1 MTSNIIERSRYFE
14 SNMLGKFKV
23 VFLGESSVGKTS
35 LINRFLHDHFD
46 IVYRATVGI
55 DFMTKRVLRDDQKCV
70 KFQIWDTAGQERFRS
85 LIPSYVHKS
94 SVAVI
99 VYDITNAETF
109 YKGMSSKFCSNENQ
123 SCHYMIRRDIVSNV
137 FINYM

>member
-109 YKGMSSKFCSNENQ
+109 YKGISRKCCSNEN
-123 SCHYMIRRDIVSNV
+123 
-137 FINYM
+137 

>member
-1 MTSNIIERSRYFE
+1 MVEKSKFFE
-14 SNMLGKFKV
+14 SNTIGKFKV

-35 LINRFLHDHFD
+35 LINRFLHDSFD
-46 IVYRATVGI
+46 SVYRATIGL
-55 DFMTKRVLRDDQKCV
+55 DLMTKKVQRADQKNV

-99 VYDITNAETF
+99 VYDITNTETF
-109 YKGMSSKFCSNENQ
+109 HQGKL
-123 SCHYMIRRDIVSNV
+123 VSTL
-137 FINYM
+137 YP

>member
-1 MTSNIIERSRYFE
+1 MASYERRQSMIEKSKFFE
-14 SNMLGKFKV
+14 SNTIGKFKV
-23 VFLGESSVGKTS
+23 VFLGDSSVGKTS
-35 LINRFLHDHFD
+35 LINRFLHDSFD
-46 IVYRATVGI
+46 GVYRATIGL
-55 DFMTKRVLRDDQKCV
+55 DFMTKKVQRDDQKNV

-109 YKGMSSKFCSNENQ
+109 SQGKDNFQKFLNL
-123 SCHYMIRRDIVSNV
+123 
-137 FINYM
+137 

>member
-1 MTSNIIERSRYFE
+1 MASYERRQSMIEKSKFFE
-14 SNMLGKFKV
+14 SNTIGKFKV
-23 VFLGESSVGKTS
+23 VFLGDSSVGKTS
-35 LINRFLHDHFD
+35 LINRFLHDSFD
-46 IVYRATVGI
+46 GVYRATIGL
-55 DFMTKRVLRDDQKCV
+55 DFMTKKVQRDDQKNV

-109 YKGMSSKFCSNENQ
+109 SQGIDNFQKFLNL
-123 SCHYMIRRDIVSNV
+123 
-137 FINYM
+137 

>member
-1 MTSNIIERSRYFE
+1 MVEKSKFFE
-14 SNMLGKFKV
+14 SNTIGKFKV

-35 LINRFLHDHFD
+35 LINRFLHDSFD
-46 IVYRATVGI
+46 SVYRATIGL
-55 DFMTKRVLRDDQKCV
+55 DLMTKKVQRADQKNV

-99 VYDITNAETF
+99 VYDITNSETF
-109 YKGMSSKFCSNENQ
+109 DQGKVVRILQ
-123 SCHYMIRRDIVSNV
+123 D
-137 FINYM
+137 

>member
-14 SNMLGKFKV
+14 SNVLGKFKV

-94 SVAVI
+94 SIAVV

-109 YKGMSSKFCSNENQ
+109 FKGMSRKFCSNENQ
-123 SCHYMIRRDIVSNV
+123 SCYNANSA
-137 FINYM
+137 

>member
-1 MTSNIIERSRYFE
+1 MASYERRQSMIEKSKFFE
-14 SNMLGKFKV
+14 SNTIGKFKV
-23 VFLGESSVGKTS
+23 VFLGDSSVGKTS
-35 LINRFLHDHFD
+35 LINRFLHDSFD
-46 IVYRATVGI
+46 GVYRATIGL
-55 DFMTKRVLRDDQKCV
+55 DFMTKKVQREDQKNV

-109 YKGMSSKFCSNENQ
+109 SQGIDNFQQFLNL
-123 SCHYMIRRDIVSNV
+123 
-137 FINYM
+137 